1 MTKTNAQRVGV
12 AAEQQAA
19 AFLQSRGLTLIARNV
34 LYRCGELDLVMQ
46 DQELIVFI
54 EVRLRSKSAFAT
66 AAASVGLKK
75 QRRIQAAAQLW
86 LAKNFGNAWPPCR
99 FDVFAITGGS
109 PAWIQNAF

>member
-1 MTKTNAQRVGV
+1 MTKTNAQRVGG

-19 AFLQSRGLTLIARNV
+19 RFLQSCGLHLLARNV

-46 DQELIVFI
+46 DQDLIVFV
-54 EVRLRSKSAFAT
+54 EVRLRSKSAFAS
-66 AAASVGLKK
+66 AAASVGIEK
-75 QRRIQAAAQLW
+75 QRRVRAAAQLW
-86 LAKNFGNAWPPCR
+86 LLKNFGNAWPPCR

>member
-1 MTKTNAQRVGV
+1 MTKTNAQRIGG

-19 AFLQSRGLTLIARNV
+19 AFLQSRGLALVARNV

-46 DQELIVFI
+46 DQEIIVFV

-99 FDVFAITGGS
+99 FDVFAITGGR

>member
-1 MTKTNAQRVGV
+1 MTKTNAQRVGG
-12 AAEQQAA
+12 AAEQQAS
-19 AFLQSRGLTLIARNV
+19 AFLQSRGLALVARNV

-46 DQELIVFI
+46 DQEIIVFV

-99 FDVFAITGGS
+99 FDVFAITGGR